1 MVAKRGRRS
10 PSKMSRVG
18 SWKLS
23 GAQSPR
29 SAGKLTAG
37 HGGRSPPIRL
47 DNYVSNGSIYAYII
61 PGGFPGRILLD
72 WFPKGGCKN
81 TQSIVYY
88 LKKTVTHMPASIH
101 RVSGNRPSFFTA
113 NHAIARDCL
122 KCFGVFHG
130 TRNSVQCIGIQG
142 KYHKYIISN
151 SEWRFNTVCP
161 C

>member
-1 MVAKRGRRS
+1 MIGLTLRYKSITWGCSWSRSGTRPPIREAILPRSPPGMVAKRGRRS
-10 PSKMSRVG
+10 PSTMSRVG

-23 GAQSPR
+23 GVQSPR

-88 LKKTVTHMPASIH
+88 LKKNSHS
-101 RVSGNRPSFFTA
+101 
-113 NHAIARDCL
+113 HA
-122 KCFGVFHG
+122 
-130 TRNSVQCIGIQG
+130 CINTPGIRKQTLLFYG
-142 KYHKYIISN
+142 
-151 SEWRFNTVCP
+151 
-161 C
+161 

>member
-1 MVAKRGRRS
+1 MKNHKNDRIDASLQVDHMGMFMVPVWSPSSHQGGYPASLPPGMVAKRGRRS
-10 PSKMSRVG
+10 PSTMSRVG

-23 GAQSPR
+23 MVQSPR

-37 HGGRSPPIRL
+37 HGRRSPPIRL

-88 LKKTVTHMPASIH
+88 LKKNSHS
-101 RVSGNRPSFFTA
+101 
-113 NHAIARDCL
+113 HA
-122 KCFGVFHG
+122 
-130 TRNSVQCIGIQG
+130 CINTPGIRKQTLLFYG
-142 KYHKYIISN
+142 
-151 SEWRFNTVCP
+151 
-161 C
+161 